1 MTERRKFER
10 MKIQLS
16 GALDGGERGPGIT
29 TPRIAVL
36 DLSLGGA
43 SCEIGKYMSPL
54 TKVMLHLNFPG
65 DEQEETAVCRGVV
78 VWVTPEKES
87 RQIPLYK
94 IGILFTEIS
103 RDDREKLQHFLE
115 GLLDRSPSPKD

>member
-1 MTERRKFER
+1 
-10 MKIQLS
+10 
-16 GALDGGERGPGIT
+16 
-29 TPRIAVL
+29 
-36 DLSLGGA
+36 
-43 SCEIGKYMSPL
+43 MSPL
-54 TKVMLHLNFPG
+54 TKVMLHLNFRG